1 MNTQIVTETTEQNSY
16 TTLNKCVACGGSNLE
31 QFLDLAEQ
39 PLANNYHDGTGG
51 GESFKLGL
59 NLCTDCYHTQLPVSV
74 DPKAMFDHYL
84 YVTGT
89 SQTLRDYCDWFAK
102 YVSQRESSKGHLL
115 DIACNDGTQLDS
127 FKKLGWSTYGVD
139 PAENLY
145 KIAEDKGHIVMNEYW
160 PIDSYPQ
167 MDVITAQ
174 NVCAHTPNP
183 LEFLEGIKNAL
194 SPNGTAYIQTSQS
207 QMYQRNEFDTTYHE
221 HISFFSAN
229 SMNTL
234 AKRAGLVLTD
244 IEITPIHGDSY
255 VFVLKHEGADISN
268 SVTET
273 IRKEGKEGRHNPNFY
288 KTFGLNAESIVTK
301 LKDLV
306 TRCQKDGIS
315 VVGYGAAAKGMTV
328 LNANDIQLD
337 WIVDDNELKQGLLTP
352 GTNIPIKDRN
362 SLDIDEHI
370 VVIPLAW
377 NFFDEI
383 RSNVEDVRQDRSTQY
398 VQYFPHVMFV
408 V

>member
-1 MNTQIVTETTEQNSY
+1 MQNAIETTEQNSY
-16 TTLNKCVACGGSNLE
+16 TTLDKCVACGGSNLE

-51 GESFKLGL
+51 GELFKLGL

-74 DPKAMFDHYL
+74 DPKAMFDHYI

-102 YVSQRESSKGHLL
+102 FVTDRENLKQGNIL

-127 FKKLGWSTYGVD
+127 FRKLGWKTFGVD
-139 PAENLY
+139 PAKNLFD
-145 KIAEDKGHIVMNEYW
+145 IALEKGHMVRNAYW
-160 PIDSYPQ
+160 PISYPQ

-183 LEFLEGIKNAL
+183 LEFLQGVKKSL
-194 SPNGTAYIQTSQS
+194 TVNGTAYIQTSQS

-229 SMNTL
+229 SMQTL
-234 AKRAGLVLTD
+234 AARAGLVLTE

-255 VFVLKHEGADISN
+255 VFVLKHEGADIKN

-273 IRKEGKEGRHNPNFY
+273 IRKEGKEGRHNEMFY
-288 KTFGLNAESIVTK
+288 KQFGINAESIVRK

-306 TRCQKDGIS
+306 TKCQKVGTP

-383 RSNVEDVRQDRSTQY
+383 KSNVEEIREGKSTQY
-398 VQYFPHVMFV
+398 VQYFPNVMFV

>member
-1 MNTQIVTETTEQNSY
+1 MQNAIETTEQNSY
-16 TTLNKCVACGGSNLE
+16 TTLDKCVACGGSNLE

-51 GESFKLGL
+51 GESFRLGL

-89 SQTLRDYCDWFAK
+89 SQTLRDYCDWFAQF
-102 YVSQRESSKGHLL
+102 VTDREQLTHGNIL

-127 FKKLGWSTYGVD
+127 FRKLGWKTFGVD
-139 PAENLY
+139 PAKNLFDV
-145 KIAEDKGHIVMNEYW
+145 ALEKGHMVRNAYW
-160 PIDSYPQ
+160 PISYPQ

-183 LEFLEGIKNAL
+183 LDFLEGVKKAL
-194 SPNGTAYIQTSQS
+194 TVNGTAYIQTSQS

-255 VFVLKHEGADISN
+255 VFVLKHEGADVKS

-273 IRKEGKEGRHNPNFY
+273 IRKEGTEGRHNSMFY
-288 KTFGLNAESIVTK
+288 KQFGINAESIVRK

-306 TRCQKDGIS
+306 TRCQAEGTP

-352 GTNIPIKDRN
+352 GTNIPIKDKS

-377 NFFDEI
+377 NFFNEI
-383 RSNVEDVRQDRSTQY
+383 KANVEEVRQDKSTQY
-398 VQYFPHVMFV
+398 VQYFPNVMFV

>member
-1 MNTQIVTETTEQNSY
+1 MQTAIETTEQNSY
-16 TTLNKCVACGGSNLE
+16 TTLDKCVACGGSNLE
-31 QFLDLAEQ
+31 QFLDLAKQ

-59 NLCTDCYHTQLPVSV
+59 NLCTDCFHTQLPVSV
-74 DPKAMFDHYL
+74 DPRAMFDHYI

-102 YVSQRESSKGHLL
+102 FVTDREGIERGNVL

-127 FKKLGWSTYGVD
+127 FRNLGWKTYGVD
-139 PAENLY
+139 PAKNLFQ
-145 KIAEDKGHIVMNEYW
+145 IALDKGHMVRNAYW
-160 PIDSYPQ
+160 PISYPK

-183 LEFLEGIKNAL
+183 LEFLEGVRQTL
-194 SPNGTAYIQTSQS
+194 TDNGTAYIQTSQS

-229 SMNTL
+229 SMQTL
-234 AKRAGLVLTD
+234 AERAGLVLTD
-244 IEITPIHGDSY
+244 IQITPIHGDSY
-255 VFVLKHEGADISN
+255 VFVLKHPGADISN

-273 IRKEGKEGRHNPNFY
+273 IRKEGKDGRHNPMFY
-288 KTFGLNAESIVTK
+288 RRFGLNAESIVSK

-306 TRCQKDGIS
+306 NRCQKEGTP

-337 WIVDDNELKQGLLTP
+337 WIVDDNELKQNLLTP
-352 GTNIPIKDRN
+352 GTNIPIKDRS

-370 VVIPLAW
+370 VVVPLAW

-383 RSNVEDVRQDRSTQY
+383 KSNVEEVRQNKSTQY

>member
-1 MNTQIVTETTEQNSY
+1 MQNAIETTEQNSY
-16 TTLNKCVACGGSNLE
+16 TTLDKCVACGGSNLE

-51 GESFKLGL
+51 GESFRLGL

-89 SQTLRDYCDWFAK
+89 SQTLRDYCDWFAQF
-102 YVSQRESSKGHLL
+102 VTDREQITHGNIL

-127 FKKLGWSTYGVD
+127 FRKLGWKTFGVD
-139 PAENLY
+139 PAKNLFD
-145 KIAEDKGHIVMNEYW
+145 IALEKGHMVRNAYW
-160 PIDSYPQ
+160 PISYPQ

-183 LEFLEGIKNAL
+183 LDFLEGVKQAL
-194 SPNGTAYIQTSQS
+194 TVNGTAYIQTSQS

-255 VFVLKHEGADISN
+255 VFVLKHEGADVKS

-273 IRKEGKEGRHNPNFY
+273 IRKEGTEGRHNSMFY
-288 KTFGLNAESIVTK
+288 KQFGINAESIVRK

-306 TRCQKDGIS
+306 TRCQAEGTP

-352 GTNIPIKDRN
+352 GTNIPIKDRS
-362 SLDIDEHI
+362 SLDLDEEI
-370 VVIPLAW
+370 VVVPLAW
-377 NFFDEI
+377 NFFKEI
-383 RSNVEDVRQDRSTQY
+383 KENVESIRQNKPTQFIR
-398 VQYFPHVMFV
+398 YFPAVTV
-408 V
+408 IL

>member
-1 MNTQIVTETTEQNSY
+1 
-16 TTLNKCVACGGSNLE
+16 
-31 QFLDLAEQ
+31 
-39 PLANNYHDGTGG
+39 
-51 GESFKLGL
+51 
-59 NLCTDCYHTQLPVSV
+59 
-74 DPKAMFDHYL
+74 MFDHYI

-102 YVSQRESSKGHLL
+102 FVTDREQIEYGHVL

-127 FKKLGWSTYGVD
+127 FRKLGWKTYGVD
-139 PAENLY
+139 PAKNLY
-145 KIAEDKGHIVMNEYW
+145 EIALEKGHMVRNEYW
-160 PIDSYPQ
+160 PIDYIKLN
-167 MDVITAQ
+167 VITAQ

-183 LEFLEGIKNAL
+183 LEFLQGVKRSL
-194 SPNGTAYIQTSQS
+194 MPNGTAYIQTSQS

-229 SMNTL
+229 SMKTL
-234 AKRAGLVLTD
+234 AERAGLVLTD
-244 IEITPIHGDSY
+244 IVITPIHGDSY
-255 VFVLKHEGADISN
+255 VFILKHPGAEVMD
-268 SVTET
+268 SVQET
-273 IRKEGKEGRHNPNFY
+273 IDKEDKEGRHNINFY
-288 KTFGLNAESIVTK
+288 NLFGNNARKIVEQ

-306 TRCQKDGIS
+306 SRCQKENIP

-352 GTNIPIKDRN
+352 GTNIPIKDKS
-362 SLDIDEHI
+362 SLDIDDHI

-377 NFFDEI
+377 NFFEEI
-383 RSNVEDVRQDRSTQY
+383 KSNVEEIRKDKSTQY
-398 VQYFPHVMFV
+398 VQYFPRVMFV

>member
-1 MNTQIVTETTEQNSY
+1 MQNAIKDTEQKSY
-16 TTLNKCVACGGSNLE
+16 TTLDNCVACGGSNLV
-31 QFLDLAEQ
+31 QFLDLAKQ
-39 PLANNYHDGTGG
+39 PLANNYHDGSGA
-51 GESFKLGL
+51 GESYQLGL

-74 DPKAMFDHYL
+74 NPKEMFDHYL

-89 SQTLRDYCDWFAK
+89 SQTLRDYCDWFAEF
-102 YVSQRESSKGHLL
+102 VDARENIDHGNIL

-127 FKKLGWSTYGVD
+127 FRKLGWKTFGVD
-139 PAENLY
+139 PAKNLFE
-145 KIAEDKGHIVMNEYW
+145 IALDKGHMVRNAYW
-160 PIDSYPQ
+160 PISYPQ

-183 LEFLEGIKNAL
+183 LEFLEGVKASL
-194 SPNGTAYIQTSQS
+194 SPDGTAYIQTSQS

-244 IEITPIHGDSY
+244 IVITPIHGDSY
-255 VFVLKHEGADISN
+255 VFVLKHPGAEIKN

-273 IRKEGKEGRHNPNFY
+273 IRKEAKEGRQSPNFY
-288 KTFGLNAESIVTK
+288 HLFGNNARKIVEQ

-306 TRCQKDGIS
+306 TRCQKEGTP

-328 LNANDIQLD
+328 LNANDIKLD

-352 GTNIPIKDRN
+352 GTNIPIKDRS
-362 SLDIDEHI
+362 SLDIDDHI

-383 RSNVEDVRQDRSTQY
+383 KSNVEEIRQDKSTQY
-398 VQYFPHVMFV
+398 VQYFPRVMFV
-408 V
+408 

>member
-1 MNTQIVTETTEQNSY
+1 MLNAIENTEQSSY
-16 TTLNKCVACGGSNLE
+16 TTLKECVACGGANLE
-31 QFLDLAEQ
+31 KFLDLAEQ

-74 DPKAMFDHYL
+74 NPKAMFDHYL

-89 SQTLRDYCDWFAK
+89 SQTLRDYCDWFAQF
-102 YVSQRESSKGHLL
+102 VVDRENLEQGNIL

-127 FKKLGWSTYGVD
+127 FRKLGWKTFGVD
-139 PAENLY
+139 PAKNLFD
-145 KIAEDKGHIVMNEYW
+145 IALEKGHMVRNAYW
-160 PIDSYPQ
+160 PISYPQ

-183 LEFLEGIKNAL
+183 LDFLEGVKKSLTI
-194 SPNGTAYIQTSQS
+194 NGTAYIQTSQS

-229 SMNTL
+229 SMQTL

-255 VFVLKHEGADISN
+255 VFVLKHQGAEVKS
-268 SVTET
+268 SVQKMIAQEVSD
-273 IRKEGKEGRHNPNFY
+273 GRHRQNFY
-288 KTFGLNAESIVTK
+288 TQFGENAKHILTQFKDTVEMFRQNGTK
-301 LKDLV
+301 V
-306 TRCQKDGIS
+306 I
-315 VVGYGAAAKGMTV
+315 GYGAAAKGMTV
-328 LNANDIQLD
+328 LNANNIQLD

-352 GTNIPIKDRN
+352 GTNIEIKDRS
-362 SLDIDEHI
+362 SLDLDEEI
-370 VVIPLAW
+370 VIVPLAW
-377 NFFDEI
+377 NFFNEI
-383 RSNVEDVRQDRSTQY
+383 KDNVEGIRQGKPTKFIR
-398 VQYFPHVMFV
+398 YFPSVTV
-408 V
+408 L

>member
-1 MNTQIVTETTEQNSY
+1 MNTQTATKTIDQNSY
-16 TTLNKCVACGGSNLE
+16 TTLDKCVACGSSNLE

-39 PLANNYHDGTGG
+39 PLANNYHNGSGG
-51 GESFKLGL
+51 GNSFQLGL
-59 NLCTDCYHTQLPVSV
+59 NLCKDCYHTQLPVSV
-74 DPKAMFDHYL
+74 DPKAMFDHYI

-89 SQTLRDYCDWFAK
+89 SQTLRDYCDWFAEF
-102 YVSQRESSKGHLL
+102 VDVREDIDNGNIL

-127 FKKLGWSTYGVD
+127 FRKLGWNTYGVD
-139 PAENLY
+139 PAKNLFE
-145 KIAEDKGHIVMNEYW
+145 IALEKGHMVRNAYW
-160 PIDSYPQ
+160 PITYPL

-174 NVCAHTPNP
+174 NVCAHTPKP
-183 LEFLEGIKNAL
+183 LEFLEGIKKSL
-194 SPNGTAYIQTSQS
+194 SPDGTAYIQTSQS

-229 SMNTL
+229 SMKTL
-234 AKRAGLVLTD
+234 AERAGLVLTD
-244 IEITPIHGDSY
+244 IVITPIHGDSY
-255 VFVLKHEGADISN
+255 VFVLKHPGADISN

-273 IRKEGKEGRHNPNFY
+273 IRKEGKEGRHNPMFY
-288 KTFGLNAESIVTK
+288 KMFGLNARSIVEK

-306 TRCQKDGIS
+306 NRCQAEGTP

-352 GTNIPIKDRN
+352 GTNIPIKDRS

-383 RSNVEDVRQDRSTQY
+383 KSNVEEVRQNKSTQY
-398 VQYFPHVMFV
+398 VQYFPNVMFV

>member
-1 MNTQIVTETTEQNSY
+1 
-16 TTLNKCVACGGSNLE
+16 
-31 QFLDLAEQ
+31 LAEQ
-39 PLANNYHDGTGG
+39 PLANNYHNGTGG

-74 DPKAMFDHYL
+74 DPTAMFDHYL

-102 YVSQRESSKGHLL
+102 FVTDREQLTHGNIL

-127 FKKLGWSTYGVD
+127 FRKLGWKTYGVD
-139 PAENLY
+139 PAKNLFEV
-145 KIAEDKGHIVMNEYW
+145 ALEKGHMVRNAYW
-160 PIDSYPQ
+160 PIDYIK
-167 MDVITAQ
+167 MNVITAQ
-174 NVCAHTPNP
+174 NVCAHTPDP
-183 LEFLEGIKNAL
+183 LSFLKGVYNSL
-194 SPNGTAYIQTSQS
+194 MDDGTAYIQTSQS

-229 SMNTL
+229 SMKTL
-234 AKRAGLVLTD
+234 AERAGLVLTD
-244 IEITPIHGDSY
+244 IHITPIHGDSY
-255 VFVLKHEGADISN
+255 VFVLKHKGADVQS
-268 SVTET
+268 SVAET

-288 KTFGLNAESIVTK
+288 QMFGLNAESIVEK

-306 TRCQKDGIS
+306 TKCQAEGTP

-377 NFFDEI
+377 NFFNEI
-383 RSNVEDVRQDRSTQY
+383 KSNVEEIREGKSTQY
-398 VQYFPHVMFV
+398 VQYFPNVMFV

>member
-1 MNTQIVTETTEQNSY
+1 MQNAIKDTEQKSY
-16 TTLNKCVACGGSNLE
+16 TTLDKCVACGGSNLV
-31 QFLDLAEQ
+31 QFLDLAKQ
-39 PLANNYHDGTGG
+39 PLANNYHDGSGA
-51 GESFKLGL
+51 GESYQLGL

-74 DPKAMFDHYL
+74 NPKEMFDHYI

-89 SQTLRDYCDWFAK
+89 SQTLRDYCDWFAEF
-102 YVSQRESSKGHLL
+102 VDAREDIDHGNIL

-127 FKKLGWSTYGVD
+127 FRKLGWKTFGVD
-139 PAENLY
+139 PAKNLFE
-145 KIAEDKGHIVMNEYW
+145 IALEKGHMVRNAYW
-160 PIDSYPQ
+160 PISYPQ

-183 LEFLEGIKNAL
+183 LEFLEGVKTSLA
-194 SPNGTAYIQTSQS
+194 PNGTAYIQTSQS

-244 IEITPIHGDSY
+244 IVITPIHGDSY
-255 VFVLKHEGADISN
+255 VFVLKHPGAEIKN

-273 IRKEGKEGRHNPNFY
+273 IRKEAKEGRQSPNFY
-288 KTFGLNAESIVTK
+288 HLFGNNARKIVEQ

-306 TRCQKDGIS
+306 TRCQKEGTP

-328 LNANDIQLD
+328 LNANDIKLD

-383 RSNVEDVRQDRSTQY
+383 KSNVEEIRQDRSTQY
-398 VQYFPHVMFV
+398 VQYFPRVMFV
-408 V
+408 

>member
-1 MNTQIVTETTEQNSY
+1 MQNAIKDTEQKSY
-16 TTLNKCVACGGSNLE
+16 TTLDKCVACGGSNLV
-31 QFLDLAEQ
+31 QFLDLAKQ
-39 PLANNYHDGTGG
+39 PLANNYHDGSGA
-51 GESFKLGL
+51 GESYQLGL
-59 NLCTDCYHTQLPVSV
+59 NLCSDCYHTQLPVSV
-74 DPKAMFDHYL
+74 DPKEMFDHYI

-89 SQTLRDYCDWFAK
+89 SQTLRDYCDWFAEF
-102 YVSQRESSKGHLL
+102 VDAREDIDHGNIL

-127 FKKLGWSTYGVD
+127 FRKLGWKTFGVD
-139 PAENLY
+139 PAKNLFE
-145 KIAEDKGHIVMNEYW
+145 IALEKGHMVRNAYW
-160 PIDSYPQ
+160 PISYPQ

-183 LEFLEGIKNAL
+183 LEFLEGVKASL

-244 IEITPIHGDSY
+244 IVITPIHGDSY
-255 VFVLKHEGADISN
+255 VFVLKHPGAEIKN

-273 IRKEGKEGRHNPNFY
+273 IRKEAKEGRQSPNFY
-288 KTFGLNAESIVTK
+288 HLFGNNARKIVEQ

-306 TRCQKDGIS
+306 TRCQEQGTL

-383 RSNVEDVRQDRSTQY
+383 KSNVEEIRKDKSTQY
-398 VQYFPHVMFV
+398 VQYFPRVMFV
-408 V
+408 

>member
-1 MNTQIVTETTEQNSY
+1 MQTATKTIDQNSY
-16 TTLNKCVACGGSNLE
+16 TTLDKCVACGSSNLE

-39 PLANNYHDGTGG
+39 PLANNYHNGSGG
-51 GESFKLGL
+51 GDLFQLGL
-59 NLCTDCYHTQLPVSV
+59 NLCKDCYHTQLPVSV
-74 DPKAMFDHYL
+74 NPKMMFDHYL

-89 SQTLRDYCDWFAK
+89 SKTLRDYCDWFAN
-102 YVSQRESSKGHLL
+102 YVSQRESSKGHIL

-145 KIAEDKGHIVMNEYW
+145 KIAEDKGHIVINDYW
-160 PIDSYPQ
+160 PIKSYPQ

-174 NVCAHTPNP
+174 NVCAHTPQP
-183 LEFLEGIKNAL
+183 LEFLKGVKDAL

-229 SMNTL
+229 SMKTL
-234 AKRAGLVLTD
+234 AERAGLVLTD
-244 IEITPIHGDSY
+244 VDITPIHGDSY
-255 VFVLKHEGADISN
+255 VFVLRHKGADINN

-288 KTFGLNAESIVTK
+288 QLFGINARNIVEK

-306 TRCQKDGIS
+306 NRCQAEGTP

-352 GTNIPIKDRN
+352 GTNIPIKDRS

-383 RSNVEDVRQDRSTQY
+383 KSNVEEVRQNKSTQY
-398 VQYFPHVMFV
+398 VQYFPNVMFV

>member
-1 MNTQIVTETTEQNSY
+1 
-16 TTLNKCVACGGSNLE
+16 
-31 QFLDLAEQ
+31 
-39 PLANNYHDGTGG
+39 
-51 GESFKLGL
+51 
-59 NLCTDCYHTQLPVSV
+59 
-74 DPKAMFDHYL
+74 MFDHYI

-89 SQTLRDYCDWFAK
+89 SQTLRDYCDWFAEF
-102 YVSQRESSKGHLL
+102 VDVREDINNGNIL

-127 FKKLGWSTYGVD
+127 FRKLGWNTYGVD
-139 PAENLY
+139 PAKNLFE
-145 KIAEDKGHIVMNEYW
+145 IALEKGHMVRNAYW
-160 PIDSYPQ
+160 PITYPL

-174 NVCAHTPNP
+174 NVCAHTPKP
-183 LEFLEGIKNAL
+183 LEFLEGIKKSL
-194 SPNGTAYIQTSQS
+194 SPDGTAYIQTSQS

-229 SMNTL
+229 SMKTL
-234 AKRAGLVLTD
+234 AERAGLVLTD
-244 IEITPIHGDSY
+244 IVITPIHGDSY
-255 VFVLKHEGADISN
+255 VFVLKHPGADISN

-273 IRKEGKEGRHNPNFY
+273 IRKEGKEGRHNPMFY
-288 KTFGLNAESIVTK
+288 KMFGLNARSIVEK

-306 TRCQKDGIS
+306 NRCQAEGTP

-352 GTNIPIKDRN
+352 GTNIPIKDRS

-377 NFFDEI
+377 NFFNEI
-383 RSNVEDVRQDRSTQY
+383 KSNVEEVRQDKSTQY
-398 VQYFPHVMFV
+398 VQYFPNVMFV

>member
-1 MNTQIVTETTEQNSY
+1 MQNAIKDTEQKSY
-16 TTLNKCVACGGSNLE
+16 TTLDKCVACGGSNLVE
-31 QFLDLAEQ
+31 FLDLAKQ
-39 PLANNYHDGTGG
+39 PLANNYHDGSGA
-51 GESFKLGL
+51 GESYQLGL

-89 SQTLRDYCDWFAK
+89 SQTLRDYCDWFAEF
-102 YVSQRESSKGHLL
+102 VDTREDIDHGNIL

-127 FKKLGWSTYGVD
+127 FRKLGWKTFGVD
-139 PAENLY
+139 PAKNLFE
-145 KIAEDKGHIVMNEYW
+145 IALEKGHMVRNAYW
-160 PIDSYPQ
+160 PISYPQ

-183 LEFLEGIKNAL
+183 LEFLEGVKTSLA
-194 SPNGTAYIQTSQS
+194 PNGTAYIQTSQS

-244 IEITPIHGDSY
+244 IVITPIHGDSY
-255 VFVLKHEGADISN
+255 VFVLKHPGAEIKN

-273 IRKEGKEGRHNPNFY
+273 IRKEAKEGRQTPNFY
-288 KTFGLNAESIVTK
+288 HLFGNNARLIVNQ

-306 TRCQKDGIS
+306 TRCQEQGTP

-352 GTNIPIKDRN
+352 GTNIPIKDRS

-383 RSNVEDVRQDRSTQY
+383 KSNVEEIRQNKSTQY
-398 VQYFPHVMFV
+398 VQYFPRVMFV
-408 V
+408 

>member
-1 MNTQIVTETTEQNSY
+1 MQTAIETTEQNSY
-16 TTLNKCVACGGSNLE
+16 TTLDKCVACSGSNLE
-31 QFLDLAEQ
+31 QFLDLAKQ

-59 NLCTDCYHTQLPVSV
+59 NLCTDCFHTQLPVSV
-74 DPKAMFDHYL
+74 NPKMMFDHYI

-102 YVSQRESSKGHLL
+102 YVTDREDIERGNVL

-127 FKKLGWSTYGVD
+127 FRNLGWKTYGVD
-139 PAENLY
+139 PAKNLFD
-145 KIAEDKGHIVMNEYW
+145 IAIEKGHMVRNAYW
-160 PIDSYPQ
+160 PISYPS
-167 MDVITAQ
+167 MDVIVAQ
-174 NVCAHTPNP
+174 NVCAHTPTP
-183 LEFLEGIKNAL
+183 LEFLEGVRKSL
-194 SPNGTAYIQTSQS
+194 TEKGTAYIQTSQS

-229 SMNTL
+229 SMQTL
-234 AKRAGLVLTD
+234 AERAGLVLTD

-255 VFVLKHEGADISN
+255 VFVLKHPGAEVSN

-273 IRKEGKEGRHNPNFY
+273 IRKEGKEGRHNPMFY
-288 KTFGLNAESIVTK
+288 KKFGLNAETIVSK
-301 LKDLV
+301 LQDLV
-306 TRCQKDGIS
+306 TRCQKEGTP

-337 WIVDDNELKQGLLTP
+337 WIVDDNELKQNLLTP
-352 GTNIPIKDRN
+352 GTNIPIKDRS

-370 VVIPLAW
+370 VVVPLAW

-383 RSNVEDVRQDRSTQY
+383 KSNVEEIRQNKSTQY

>member
-1 MNTQIVTETTEQNSY
+1 MQNAIETTEQNSY
-16 TTLNKCVACGGSNLE
+16 TTLDKCVACGGSNLE

-51 GESFKLGL
+51 GESFRLGL

-89 SQTLRDYCDWFAK
+89 SQTLRDYCDWFAQF
-102 YVSQRESSKGHLL
+102 VTDREQITHGNIL

-127 FKKLGWSTYGVD
+127 FRKLGWKTFGVD
-139 PAENLY
+139 PAKNLFD
-145 KIAEDKGHIVMNEYW
+145 IALEKGHMVRNAYW
-160 PIDSYPQ
+160 PISYPQ

-183 LEFLEGIKNAL
+183 LDFLEGVKKAL
-194 SPNGTAYIQTSQS
+194 TVNGTAYIQTSQS

-255 VFVLKHEGADISN
+255 VFVLKHEGADVKS

-273 IRKEGKEGRHNPNFY
+273 IRKEGTEGRHNSMFY
-288 KTFGLNAESIVTK
+288 KQFGINAESIVRK

-306 TRCQKDGIS
+306 TKCQAEGTP

-352 GTNIPIKDRN
+352 GTNIPIKDKS

-377 NFFDEI
+377 NFFNEI
-383 RSNVEDVRQDRSTQY
+383 KANVEEVRQNKSTQY
-398 VQYFPHVMFV
+398 VQYFPRVMFV

>member
-1 MNTQIVTETTEQNSY
+1 
-16 TTLNKCVACGGSNLE
+16 
-31 QFLDLAEQ
+31 
-39 PLANNYHDGTGG
+39 
-51 GESFKLGL
+51 
-59 NLCTDCYHTQLPVSV
+59 
-74 DPKAMFDHYL
+74 
-84 YVTGT
+84 
-89 SQTLRDYCDWFAK
+89 
-102 YVSQRESSKGHLL
+102 
-115 DIACNDGTQLDS
+115 
-127 FKKLGWSTYGVD
+127 
-139 PAENLY
+139 
-145 KIAEDKGHIVMNEYW
+145 
-160 PIDSYPQ
+160 

-183 LEFLEGIKNAL
+183 LDFLEGVKKAL
-194 SPNGTAYIQTSQS
+194 TVNGTAYIQTSQS

-255 VFVLKHEGADISN
+255 VFVLKHEGADVKS

-273 IRKEGKEGRHNPNFY
+273 IRKEGTEGRHNSMFY
-288 KTFGLNAESIVTK
+288 KQFGINAESIVRK

-306 TRCQKDGIS
+306 TRCQAEGTP

-352 GTNIPIKDRN
+352 GTNIPIKDKS

-377 NFFDEI
+377 NFFNEI
-383 RSNVEDVRQDRSTQY
+383 KANVEEVRQDKSTQY
-398 VQYFPHVMFV
+398 VQYFPNVMFV

>member
-1 MNTQIVTETTEQNSY
+1 
-16 TTLNKCVACGGSNLE
+16 
-31 QFLDLAEQ
+31 LAKQ
-39 PLANNYHDGTGG
+39 PLANNYHDGSGAG
-51 GESFKLGL
+51 DSFQLGL

-89 SQTLRDYCDWFAK
+89 SQTLRDYCDWFAEF
-102 YVSQRESSKGHLL
+102 VDIREDKDHGNVL

-127 FKKLGWSTYGVD
+127 FRKLGWKTFGVD
-139 PAENLY
+139 PAKNLFE
-145 KIAEDKGHIVMNEYW
+145 IALEKGHMVRNAYW
-160 PIDSYPQ
+160 PISFPQ

-183 LEFLEGIKNAL
+183 LEFLEGVKKSL
-194 SPNGTAYIQTSQS
+194 TPDGTAYIQTSQS

-229 SMNTL
+229 SMQTL
-234 AKRAGLVLTD
+234 ASRAGLVLTD
-244 IEITPIHGDSY
+244 IHITPIHGDSY
-255 VFVLKHEGADISN
+255 VFILKHEGADIN
-268 SVTET
+268 NTVTET
-273 IRKEGKEGRHNPNFY
+273 IRKEGKEGRHTPNFY
-288 KTFGLNAESIVTK
+288 KQFGNNARKIVDQ

-306 TRCQKDGIS
+306 TRCQAEGTP

-352 GTNIPIKDRN
+352 GTNIPIKDRS
-362 SLDIDEHI
+362 SLDIEEHI

-377 NFFDEI
+377 NFFNEIKNNVEEI
-383 RSNVEDVRQDRSTQY
+383 RKDKSTQY
-398 VQYFPHVMFV
+398 VQYFPRVMFV

>member
-1 MNTQIVTETTEQNSY
+1 MQNAIKDTEQKSY
-16 TTLNKCVACGGSNLE
+16 TILDKCVACGGSNLV
-31 QFLDLAEQ
+31 QFLDLAKQ
-39 PLANNYHDGTGG
+39 PLANNYHDGSGA
-51 GESFKLGL
+51 GESYQLGL

-89 SQTLRDYCDWFAK
+89 SQTLRDYCDWFAEF
-102 YVSQRESSKGHLL
+102 VDAREDIDHGNIL

-127 FKKLGWSTYGVD
+127 FRKLGWKTFGVD
-139 PAENLY
+139 PAKNLFE
-145 KIAEDKGHIVMNEYW
+145 IALEKGHMVRNAYW
-160 PIDSYPQ
+160 PISYPQ

-183 LEFLEGIKNAL
+183 LEFLEGVKTSLA
-194 SPNGTAYIQTSQS
+194 PNGTAYIQTSQS

-244 IEITPIHGDSY
+244 IVITPIHGDSY
-255 VFVLKHEGADISN
+255 VFVLKHPGAEIKN

-273 IRKEGKEGRHNPNFY
+273 IRKEAKEGRQSPNFY
-288 KTFGLNAESIVTK
+288 HLFGNNARKIVEQ

-306 TRCQKDGIS
+306 TRCQKEGTP

-328 LNANDIQLD
+328 LNANDIKLD

-352 GTNIPIKDRN
+352 GTNIPIKDRS

-383 RSNVEDVRQDRSTQY
+383 KSNVEEIRKDKSTQY
-398 VQYFPHVMFV
+398 VQYFPRVMFV
-408 V
+408 

>member
-1 MNTQIVTETTEQNSY
+1 MQNAIETTEQNSY
-16 TTLNKCVACGGSNLE
+16 TTLDKCVACGGSNLE

-51 GESFKLGL
+51 GESFRLGL

-89 SQTLRDYCDWFAK
+89 SQTLRDYCDWFAQF
-102 YVSQRESSKGHLL
+102 VTDREQITHGNIL

-127 FKKLGWSTYGVD
+127 FRKLGWKTFGVD
-139 PAENLY
+139 PAKNLFD
-145 KIAEDKGHIVMNEYW
+145 IALEKGHMVRNAYW
-160 PIDSYPQ
+160 PISYPQ

-183 LEFLEGIKNAL
+183 LDFLEGVKKAL
-194 SPNGTAYIQTSQS
+194 TVNGTAYIQTSQS

-255 VFVLKHEGADISN
+255 VFVLKHEGADVKS

-273 IRKEGKEGRHNPNFY
+273 IRKEGTEGRHNSMFY
-288 KTFGLNAESIVTK
+288 KQFGINAESIVRK

-306 TRCQKDGIS
+306 TRCQAEGIP

-352 GTNIPIKDRN
+352 GTNIPIKDRS
-362 SLDIDEHI
+362 SLDLDEEI
-370 VVIPLAW
+370 VVVPLAW
-377 NFFDEI
+377 NFFKEI
-383 RSNVEDVRQDRSTQY
+383 KENVESIRQNKPTQFIR
-398 VQYFPHVMFV
+398 YFPAVTV
-408 V
+408 IL

>member
-1 MNTQIVTETTEQNSY
+1 MQNAIKDTEQKSY
-16 TTLNKCVACGGSNLE
+16 TTLDKCVACGGSNLV
-31 QFLDLAEQ
+31 QFLDLAKQ
-39 PLANNYHDGTGG
+39 PLANNYHDGSGA
-51 GESFKLGL
+51 GESYQLGL

-74 DPKAMFDHYL
+74 NPKEMFDHYI

-89 SQTLRDYCDWFAK
+89 SQTLRDYCDWFAEF
-102 YVSQRESSKGHLL
+102 VDAREDIDHGNIL

-127 FKKLGWSTYGVD
+127 FRKLGWKTFGVD
-139 PAENLY
+139 PAKNLFE
-145 KIAEDKGHIVMNEYW
+145 IALEKGHMVRNAYW
-160 PIDSYPQ
+160 PISYPQ

-183 LEFLEGIKNAL
+183 LEFLEGVKASL

-244 IEITPIHGDSY
+244 IVITPIHGDSY
-255 VFVLKHEGADISN
+255 VFVLKHPGAEIKN

-273 IRKEGKEGRHNPNFY
+273 IRKEAKEGRQSPNFY
-288 KTFGLNAESIVTK
+288 HLFGNNARKIVEQ

-306 TRCQKDGIS
+306 TRCQEQGTL

-383 RSNVEDVRQDRSTQY
+383 KSNVEEIRKDKSTQY
-398 VQYFPHVMFV
+398 VQYFPRVMFV
-408 V
+408 

>member
-1 MNTQIVTETTEQNSY
+1 MLNAIENTEQSSY
-16 TTLNKCVACGGSNLE
+16 TTLKECVACGGANLE
-31 QFLDLAEQ
+31 KFLDLAEQ

-74 DPKAMFDHYL
+74 NPKAMFDHYL

-89 SQTLRDYCDWFAK
+89 SQTLRDYCDWFAQF
-102 YVSQRESSKGHLL
+102 VVDRENLKQGNIL

-127 FKKLGWSTYGVD
+127 FRKLGWKTFGVD
-139 PAENLY
+139 PAKNLFD
-145 KIAEDKGHIVMNEYW
+145 IALEKGHMVRNAYW
-160 PIDSYPQ
+160 PISYPQ

-183 LEFLEGIKNAL
+183 LDFLEGVKKSLTI
-194 SPNGTAYIQTSQS
+194 NGTAYIQTSQS

-229 SMNTL
+229 SMQTL

-255 VFVLKHEGADISN
+255 VFVLKHQGAEVKS
-268 SVTET
+268 SVQKMIAQEVSD
-273 IRKEGKEGRHNPNFY
+273 GRHRQNFY
-288 KTFGLNAESIVTK
+288 TQFGENAKHILTQFKDTVEMFRQNGTK
-301 LKDLV
+301 V
-306 TRCQKDGIS
+306 I
-315 VVGYGAAAKGMTV
+315 GYGAAAKGMTV
-328 LNANDIQLD
+328 LNANNIQLD

-352 GTNIPIKDRN
+352 GTNIEIKDRS
-362 SLDIDEHI
+362 SLDLDEEI
-370 VVIPLAW
+370 VIVPLAW
-377 NFFDEI
+377 NFFNEI
-383 RSNVEDVRQDRSTQY
+383 KDNVEGIRQGKPTKFIR
-398 VQYFPHVMFV
+398 YFPSVTV
-408 V
+408 L

>member
-1 MNTQIVTETTEQNSY
+1 MQNAIETTEQNSY
-16 TTLNKCVACGGSNLE
+16 TTLDKCVACGGSNLE

-51 GESFKLGL
+51 GESFRLGL

-89 SQTLRDYCDWFAK
+89 SQTLRDYCDWFAQF
-102 YVSQRESSKGHLL
+102 VTDREQITHGNIL

-127 FKKLGWSTYGVD
+127 FRKLGWKTFGVD
-139 PAENLY
+139 PAKNLFD
-145 KIAEDKGHIVMNEYW
+145 IALEKGHMVRNAYW
-160 PIDSYPQ
+160 PISYPQ

-183 LEFLEGIKNAL
+183 LDFLEGVKKAL
-194 SPNGTAYIQTSQS
+194 TVNGTAYIQTSQS

-229 SMNTL
+229 SMKTL
-234 AKRAGLVLTD
+234 AERAGLVLTD
-244 IEITPIHGDSY
+244 VDITPIHGDSY
-255 VFVLKHEGADISN
+255 VFVLRHKGADINN

-288 KTFGLNAESIVTK
+288 QLFGINARNIVEK

-306 TRCQKDGIS
+306 NRCQAEGTP

-352 GTNIPIKDRN
+352 GTNIPIKDRS

-383 RSNVEDVRQDRSTQY
+383 KSNVEEVRQNKSTQY
-398 VQYFPHVMFV
+398 VQYFPNVMFV

>member
-1 MNTQIVTETTEQNSY
+1 MLNAIENTEQNSY

-74 DPKAMFDHYL
+74 NPKAMFDHYL

-89 SQTLRDYCDWFAK
+89 SQTLRDYCDWFAQF
-102 YVSQRESSKGHLL
+102 VVDRENLKQGNIL

-127 FKKLGWSTYGVD
+127 FRKLGWKTFGVD
-139 PAENLY
+139 PAKNLFD
-145 KIAEDKGHIVMNEYW
+145 IALEKGHMVRNAYW
-160 PIDSYPQ
+160 PISYPQ

-183 LEFLEGIKNAL
+183 LDFLEGVKKSLTI
-194 SPNGTAYIQTSQS
+194 NGTAYIQTSQS

-229 SMNTL
+229 SMQTL
-234 AKRAGLVLTD
+234 AERAGLVLTD
-244 IEITPIHGDSY
+244 VHITPIHGDSY
-255 VFVLKHEGADISN
+255 VFVLKHQGAEVKS
-268 SVTET
+268 SVAET
-273 IRKEGKEGRHNPNFY
+273 IRKEVKEGRHNPMFY
-288 KTFGLNAESIVTK
+288 IKFGVNAESIIRK

-306 TRCQKDGIS
+306 EECQKAGTP

-352 GTNIPIKDRN
+352 GTNIPIKDRS
-362 SLDIDEHI
+362 SLDIDEHV

-377 NFFDEI
+377 NFFAEI
-383 RSNVEDVRQDRSTQY
+383 KSNVEEIRQDKSTQY

>member
-1 MNTQIVTETTEQNSY
+1 MQNAIKDTEQKSY
-16 TTLNKCVACGGSNLE
+16 TTLDRCVACGGSNLV
-31 QFLDLAEQ
+31 QFLDLAKQ
-39 PLANNYHDGTGG
+39 PLANNYHDGSGAG
-51 GESFKLGL
+51 DSYQLGL

-89 SQTLRDYCDWFAK
+89 SQTLRDYCDWFAEF
-102 YVSQRESSKGHLL
+102 VNARENIDHGNIL

-127 FKKLGWSTYGVD
+127 FRKLGWKTFGVD
-139 PAENLY
+139 PAKNLFE
-145 KIAEDKGHIVMNEYW
+145 IALEKGHMVRNAYW
-160 PIDSYPQ
+160 PISYPQ

-183 LEFLEGIKNAL
+183 LEFLEGVKASLAL
-194 SPNGTAYIQTSQS
+194 NGTAYIQTSQS

-244 IEITPIHGDSY
+244 IVITPIHGDSY
-255 VFVLKHEGADISN
+255 VFVLKHPGAEIKN

-273 IRKEGKEGRHNPNFY
+273 IRKEAKEGRHNPNFY
-288 KTFGLNAESIVTK
+288 QMFGNNARKIVEQ

-306 TRCQKDGIS
+306 TRCQNEGTP

-328 LNANDIQLD
+328 LNANKIQLD

-352 GTNIPIKDRN
+352 GTNIPIKDRS
-362 SLDIDEHI
+362 SLDLDEHI

-383 RSNVEDVRQDRSTQY
+383 KSNVEEIRQNKSTQY
-398 VQYFPHVMFV
+398 VQYFPRVMFV
-408 V
+408 

>member
-1 MNTQIVTETTEQNSY
+1 MQNAIEATEQNSY
-16 TTLNKCVACGGSNLE
+16 TTLNKCVACGGSNLV
-31 QFLDLAEQ
+31 QFLDLAKQ
-39 PLANNYHDGTGG
+39 PLANNYHDGSGSG
-51 GESFKLGL
+51 NNYQLGL
-59 NLCTDCYHTQLPVSV
+59 NLCNDCYHTQLPVSV

-89 SQTLRDYCDWFAK
+89 SQTLRDYCDWFAQF
-102 YVSQRESSKGHLL
+102 VTDREQVTDGNIL

-127 FKKLGWSTYGVD
+127 FSKLGWKTFGVD
-139 PAENLY
+139 PAKNLF
-145 KIAEDKGHIVMNEYW
+145 KTALDKGHLVKNDYW
-160 PIDSYPQ
+160 PIPHSK
-167 MDVITAQ
+167 MDVIVAQ

-183 LEFLEGIKNAL
+183 LEFLEGVKNTL
-194 SPNGTAYIQTSQS
+194 SNNGTAYIQTSQS

-234 AKRAGLVLTD
+234 AKRAGLVLSD
-244 IEITPIHGDSY
+244 VHITPIHGDSY
-255 VFVLKHEGADISN
+255 VFVLKHEGANIEN

-273 IRKEGKEGRHNPNFY
+273 IRKEGKEGRHNPMFY
-288 KTFGLNAESIVTK
+288 KQFGLNARKIVEQ

-306 TRCQKDGIS
+306 IRCQKAGTP

-328 LNANDIQLD
+328 LNSNDIQLD

-352 GTNIPIKDRN
+352 GTNIPIKDRS
-362 SLDIDEHI
+362 SLSIDDHI

-377 NFFDEI
+377 NFFNEIKNNVEEI
-383 RSNVEDVRQDRSTQY
+383 RKGKSTQY
-398 VQYFPHVMFV
+398 VQYFPNVMFV
-408 V
+408 L

>member
-1 MNTQIVTETTEQNSY
+1 MQNAIETTEQNSY
-16 TTLNKCVACGGSNLE
+16 TTLNNCVACGGSNLE

-39 PLANNYHDGTGG
+39 PLANNYHDGSGAG
-51 GESFKLGL
+51 DGYQLGL

-74 DPKAMFDHYL
+74 DPTAMFDHYL

-89 SQTLRDYCDWFAK
+89 SQTLRDYCDWFAQF
-102 YVSQRESSKGHLL
+102 VTDREQLTHGNVL

-127 FKKLGWSTYGVD
+127 FRKLGWKTFGVD
-139 PAENLY
+139 PAKNLFE
-145 KIAEDKGHIVMNEYW
+145 IALAKGHMVRNAYW
-160 PIDSYPQ
+160 PISYPQ

-183 LEFLEGIKNAL
+183 LEFLEGVKASL
-194 SPNGTAYIQTSQS
+194 TSKGTAYIQTSQS

-229 SMNTL
+229 SMKTL
-234 AKRAGLVLTD
+234 AERAGLVLTD
-244 IEITPIHGDSY
+244 IHITPIHGDSY
-255 VFVLKHEGADISN
+255 VFVLKHQGADVQS

-273 IRKEGKEGRHNPNFY
+273 IRKEAKEGRQSPNFY
-288 KTFGLNAESIVTK
+288 HLFGINARSIVEK

-306 TRCQKDGIS
+306 IKCQAEGTP

-352 GTNIPIKDRN
+352 GTNIPIKDRS

-370 VVIPLAW
+370 IVIPLAW
-377 NFFDEI
+377 NFFNEI
-383 RSNVEDVRQDRSTQY
+383 KSNVEEIREGKSTQY
-398 VQYFPHVMFV
+398 VQYFPRVMFV

>member
-1 MNTQIVTETTEQNSY
+1 MQNAIETTEQNSY

-74 DPKAMFDHYL
+74 DPKAMFDHYI

-89 SQTLRDYCDWFAK
+89 SQTLRDYCDWFAQF
-102 YVSQRESSKGHLL
+102 VVDRENLEQGNIL

-127 FKKLGWSTYGVD
+127 FRKLGWKTFGVD
-139 PAENLY
+139 PAKNLFD
-145 KIAEDKGHIVMNEYW
+145 IALEKGHMVRNAYW
-160 PIDSYPQ
+160 PISYPQ

-183 LEFLEGIKNAL
+183 LDFLEGVKKSLTI
-194 SPNGTAYIQTSQS
+194 NGTAYIQTSQS

-229 SMNTL
+229 SMQTL

-255 VFVLKHEGADISN
+255 VFVLKHQGAEVKS
-268 SVTET
+268 SVSET
-273 IRKEGKEGRHNPNFY
+273 IRKEVKEGRHNPMFY
-288 KTFGLNAESIVTK
+288 IKFGVNARSIVRK

-306 TRCQKDGIS
+306 EKCQKAGTP

-328 LNANDIQLD
+328 LNSNDIQLD

-352 GTNIPIKDRN
+352 GTNIPIKDRS
-362 SLDIDEHI
+362 SLSIDDHI

-377 NFFDEI
+377 NFFNEIKNNVEEI
-383 RSNVEDVRQDRSTQY
+383 RKGKSTQY
-398 VQYFPHVMFV
+398 VQYFPNVMFV
-408 V
+408 L

>member
-1 MNTQIVTETTEQNSY
+1 MQNAIEATEQNSY

-31 QFLDLAEQ
+31 EFLDLAEQ

-74 DPKAMFDHYL
+74 NPKAMFDHYL

-89 SQTLRDYCDWFAK
+89 SQTLRDYCDWFAQF
-102 YVSQRESSKGHLL
+102 VVDRENLKQGNIL

-127 FKKLGWSTYGVD
+127 FRKLGWKTFGVD
-139 PAENLY
+139 PAKNLFD
-145 KIAEDKGHIVMNEYW
+145 IALEKGHMVRNAYW
-160 PIDSYPQ
+160 PISYPQ

-183 LEFLEGIKNAL
+183 LDFLEGVKKSLTI
-194 SPNGTAYIQTSQS
+194 NGTAYIQTSQS

-229 SMNTL
+229 SMQTL

-255 VFVLKHEGADISN
+255 VFVLKHQGAEVKS
-268 SVTET
+268 SVSET
-273 IRKEGKEGRHNPNFY
+273 IRKEVKEGRHNPMFY
-288 KTFGLNAESIVTK
+288 IKFGVNARSIVRK

-306 TRCQKDGIS
+306 EKCQKAGTP

-352 GTNIPIKDRN
+352 GTNIPIKDRS
-362 SLDIDEHI
+362 SLDIDEHV

-377 NFFDEI
+377 NFFAEI
-383 RSNVEDVRQDRSTQY
+383 KSNVEEIRQDKSTQY

>member
-1 MNTQIVTETTEQNSY
+1 MQNAIKATEQKSY
-16 TTLNKCVACGGSNLE
+16 TTLDKCVACGGTNLV
-31 QFLDLAEQ
+31 QFLDLAKQ
-39 PLANNYHDGTGG
+39 PLANNYHDGSGAG
-51 GESFKLGL
+51 DSYQLGL

-74 DPKAMFDHYL
+74 DPTAMFDHYL

-89 SQTLRDYCDWFAK
+89 SQTLRDYCDWFAEF
-102 YVSQRESSKGHLL
+102 VDTREDLDHGNVL

-127 FKKLGWSTYGVD
+127 FRKLGWKTFGVD
-139 PAENLY
+139 PAKNLFE
-145 KIAEDKGHIVMNEYW
+145 IALEKGHMVRNAYW
-160 PIDSYPQ
+160 PISYPQ

-183 LEFLEGIKNAL
+183 LEFLKGVKASL
-194 SPNGTAYIQTSQS
+194 TPNGTAYIQTSQS

-229 SMNTL
+229 SMKTL
-234 AKRAGLVLTD
+234 AERAGLVLTD
-244 IEITPIHGDSY
+244 VHVTPIHGDSY
-255 VFVLKHEGADISN
+255 VFVLKHKGADVQS
-268 SVTET
+268 SVTEI

-288 KTFGLNAESIVTK
+288 QMFGINARSIVEK

-306 TRCQKDGIS
+306 TRCQAEGTP

-352 GTNIPIKDRN
+352 GTNIPIKDRS
-362 SLDIDEHI
+362 SLDIDKHI

-383 RSNVEDVRQDRSTQY
+383 KFNVEEIRQGKSTQY
-398 VQYFPHVMFV
+398 VQYFPNVMFV

>member
-1 MNTQIVTETTEQNSY
+1 MQNAIETTEQNSY

-31 QFLDLAEQ
+31 EFLDLAEQ

-74 DPKAMFDHYL
+74 NPKAMFDHYL

-89 SQTLRDYCDWFAK
+89 SQTLRDYCDWFAQF
-102 YVSQRESSKGHLL
+102 VVDRENLKQGNIL

-127 FKKLGWSTYGVD
+127 FRKLGWKTFGVD
-139 PAENLY
+139 PAKNLFD
-145 KIAEDKGHIVMNEYW
+145 IALEKGHMVRNAYW
-160 PIDSYPQ
+160 PISYPQ

-183 LEFLEGIKNAL
+183 LDFLEGVKKSLTI
-194 SPNGTAYIQTSQS
+194 NGTAYIQTSQS

-229 SMNTL
+229 SMQTL

-255 VFVLKHEGADISN
+255 VFVLKHQGAEVKS
-268 SVTET
+268 SVAET
-273 IRKEGKEGRHNPNFY
+273 IRKEVKEGRHNPMFY
-288 KTFGLNAESIVTK
+288 IKFGVNAESIIRK

-306 TRCQKDGIS
+306 EKCQKAGTP

-352 GTNIPIKDRN
+352 GTNIPIKDRS
-362 SLDIDEHI
+362 SLDIDEHV

-377 NFFDEI
+377 NFFTEI
-383 RSNVEDVRQDRSTQY
+383 KSNVEEIRQDKSTQY